1 MPGAASENSEMI
13 MFDREKRRLPEAM
26 GIENVRPRRLIGISL
41 LPSACTLGNL
51 LCGVVAIF
59 LCLLAIRADYGGF
72 PQNVFRHKLE
82 QLFPTYI
89 AAGAYLIVLAM
100 IFDALDGRLAR
111 ITRRTSEFGA
121 QLDSLSDIVS
131 FGVAPVMLFIT
142 LLLRPVADGGE
153 REVSPLLLRVGIACG
168 LIYVSCAAIRLARYN
183 AENVKSESAQKK
195 FSGLPSPG
203 AAAAVVALLALHE
216 DLRHTG
222 FVRWDVDW
230 ANVSRWVIAGSALV
244 LGLLMVTRL
253 DYVHVF
259 NVYVRRKQPPW
270 HLFLVAGLG
279 VLAWYW
285 FELLLVVAAFGYVL
299 SGLAMN
305 VRHWWRGETRVAPAE
320 TGGTLAPGRTGVHP
334 Q

>member
-1 MPGAASENSEMI
+1 MI
-13 MFDREKRRLPEAM
+13 MFDREKRLPSN
-26 GIENVRPRRLIGISL
+26 GLGVENMRPRRLIGISL

-51 LCGVVAIF
+51 LCGFVAIV

-100 IFDALDGRLAR
+100 VFDALDGRLAR

-131 FGVAPVMLFIT
+131 FGVAPVVLFIT
-142 LLLRPVADGGE
+142 LLLRPIGDGGVL
-153 REVSPLLLRVGIACG
+153 EVSPLLLRVGIACG

-216 DLRHTG
+216 DLRHSG
-222 FVRWDVDW
+222 FDRWDVDW
-230 ANVSRWVIAGSALV
+230 ANVSRWVIAGSALI

-270 HLFLVAGLG
+270 HLFLLAGLAA
-279 VLAWYW
+279 LAWYW
-285 FELLLVVAAFGYVL
+285 FELLLVVAAFGYVI
-299 SGLAMN
+299 SGLVMN
-305 VRHWWRGETRVAPAE
+305 VNRWRHGEAKLPPASAPGAL
-320 TGGTLAPGRTGVHP
+320 TPGRTGVHP